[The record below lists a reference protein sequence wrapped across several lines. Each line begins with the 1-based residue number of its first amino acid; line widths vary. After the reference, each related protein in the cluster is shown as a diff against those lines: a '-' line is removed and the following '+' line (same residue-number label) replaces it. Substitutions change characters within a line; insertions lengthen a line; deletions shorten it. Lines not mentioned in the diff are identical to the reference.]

1 MTLNRKIPSE
11 TKMFTNS
18 YLSDFKCNII
28 KNQPDFS
35 ETNFWKVKNKIV
47 ILRTNGWVMVES
59 GLS

>member
-11 TKMFTNS
+11 TKMYTNIFLTS
-18 YLSDFKCNII
+18 NAIII

-35 ETNFWKVKNKIV
+35 ETNFWKVKKKKNSYV
-47 ILRTNGWVMVES
+47 QMVEVMVES